1 MKRTILSLVVM
12 SSVALS
18 SISTMAQDAAAVID
32 KAIKAHGG
40 EEALGKVKAYS
51 IAAKSKLYFGGN
63 ESEATVKQT
72 VQGINHFR
80 QEFEGEFNGNAVHG
94 LMVQAGDKVW
104 NRFNDMDF
112 PMEEPQIANAK
123 RTTYMNAT
131 AVTLLPLKSKEFKT
145 ALAGEEKVGDK
156 LATGVKVTGPD
167 GKDFTMYFDKESGLL
182 VKVTAEGVL
191 GFGGDEAKMESTY
204 SDYKE
209 VNGVKKAMKSVGMR
223 NGEKNIEQE
232 VTEFKVLDKAPD
244 GTFDEPK

>member
-1 MKRTILSLVVM
+1 MKRAILGLFI
-12 SSVALS
+12 LGCF
-18 SISTMAQDAAAVID
+18 TMGGVSATAQDASAVID

-51 IAAKSKLYFGGN
+51 VAGKTKLYFGGN
-63 ESEATVKQT
+63 ESDATVKQT
-72 VQGINHFR
+72 VQGIDHLR
-80 QEFEGEFNGNAVHG
+80 QEFDGDFGGNPVHG
-94 LMVQAGDKVW
+94 VMVHAGDKVW
-104 NRFNDMDF
+104 NRFNDMEF
-112 PMEEPQIANAK
+112 PMEEAQIANTK

-145 ALAGEEKVGDK
+145 ALAGEEKVSDK
-156 LATGVKVTGPD
+156 LAIGVKVTGPD
-167 GKDFTMYFDKESGLL
+167 GKDFTMYFDKETGLL
-182 VKVTAEGVL
+182 AKVTAEGIL
-191 GFGGDEAKMESTY
+191 GFGGDEAKMETIY

-244 GTFDEPK
+244 GSFDEPK

>member
-1 MKRTILSLVVM
+1 MKRAILGLFILGCFAIGAVSA
-12 SSVALS
+12 S
-18 SISTMAQDAAAVID
+18 AQDAAAVID

-40 EEALGKVKAYS
+40 EEALGKIKAYS
-51 IAAKSKLYFGGN
+51 ISAKSKLYFGGN

-72 VQGINHFR
+72 VQGITHLR
-80 QEFEGEFNGNAVHG
+80 QEFEGEFGGNAIHG
-94 LMVQAGDKVW
+94 VTVQAGDKLW

-112 PMEEPQIANAK
+112 PMEEAQVANTK
-123 RTTYMNAT
+123 RTTYMNST

-156 LATGVKVTGPD
+156 LAAAVKVTGPD

-182 VKVTAEGVL
+182 VKVAAEGVL

-244 GTFDEPK
+244 GAFDEPK